1 MLRCQLWSS
10 SLACGQF
17 SQEYFHTRSDIL
29 PHTLIEASGLY
40 IKSVTG
46 KKNIVFYWTV
56 LLFRCFIENFSVQT
70 TLTAEELHLWN
81 RREITLSKFLN
92 WEWRWFPTRHPSIQ
106 QWCLKQTVS
115 RSEHYPPTTNLLQ
128 NDRYQIILHC
138 FLHYS
143 LYEVLW
149 QNEIREQFILM
160 CLWAKSSGL
169 YRYIF
174 QHKVGLWQNWT
185 KAEA

>member
-1 MLRCQLWSS
+1 MVPIMIKFISMWSVFTGVFPHEERHPASHSDRGVWFVHQTCDREEKHCVLLNCVVIQVFYRELFCANHINCWGAS
-10 SLACGQF
+10 SLKQKRNHSF
-17 SQEYFHTRSDIL
+17 KVSKLRV
-29 PHTLIEASGLY
+29 TLIS
-40 IKSVTG
+40 
-46 KKNIVFYWTV
+46 
-56 LLFRCFIENFSVQT
+56 
-70 TLTAEELHLWN
+70 
-81 RREITLSKFLN
+81 
-92 WEWRWFPTRHPSIQ
+92 TRHPSIQ

-143 LYEVLW
+143 LHEVLW

-174 QHKVGLWQNWT
+174 QHKVGLRQNWT